1 MKDTIFC
8 NVIRAQNSQTFN
20 FLVMICISGQ
30 KNCGMGKMKQAANFT
45 VETMTLE
52 YDLKFVKQLT
62 GTTTVISCV
71 SNALRTE
78 SGKILPLS
86 PGSWS
91 SL

>member
-1 MKDTIFC
+1 
-8 NVIRAQNSQTFN
+8 
-20 FLVMICISGQ
+20 
-30 KNCGMGKMKQAANFT
+30 MKQVANFT
-45 VETMTLE
+45 VETTTLE

-62 GTTTVISCV
+62 GTTAVISCV